1 MPAKNATPTVMNDGL
16 TVANPI
22 VEKKSTVP
30 MVSVFIPPAPEAE
43 AGIQVD
49 PYEHVTIN
57 GALPTYV
64 QRGVPV
70 EVPGYVAEVIERS
83 QKQDEM
89 SGAMMQRLADD
100 YLRKTEEKT
109 KPE

>member
-1 MPAKNATPTVMNDGL
+1 MPEKNTTPTVMNDGL
-16 TVANPI
+16 TVASPI
-22 VEKKSTVP
+22 VEEKSTVP

-64 QRGVPV
+64 QRGVQV
-70 EVPGYVAEVIERS
+70 EVPVPVF
-83 QKQDEM
+83 
-89 SGAMMQRLADD
+89 MQLRNKYPRL
-100 YLRKTEEKT
+100 
-109 KPE
+109 